1 MPDSQKQFQRY
12 WDYGWYVTI
21 DDKYM
26 YGSWSSG
33 NYNSIS
39 EYKGDGNKW
48 YSSIQFLNM
57 RDISLVFLKLN
68 TNLCFLLYCL
78 MLSTKLILI
87 KLSYLFVKNNLN
99 KNENQLYLI
108 TFIKRDK

>member
-1 MPDSQKQFQRY
+1 MNFNSSTTEFQGNGKNTISALITGWVMPDSQKQFQRY

-26 YGSWSSG
+26 YGTWTSG

-48 YSSIQFLNM
+48 YNIRQVLNM
-57 RDISLVFLKLN
+57 LNISLKILK
-68 TNLCFLLYCL
+68 
-78 MLSTKLILI
+78 
-87 KLSYLFVKNNLN
+87 
-99 KNENQLYLI
+99 
-108 TFIKRDK
+108 